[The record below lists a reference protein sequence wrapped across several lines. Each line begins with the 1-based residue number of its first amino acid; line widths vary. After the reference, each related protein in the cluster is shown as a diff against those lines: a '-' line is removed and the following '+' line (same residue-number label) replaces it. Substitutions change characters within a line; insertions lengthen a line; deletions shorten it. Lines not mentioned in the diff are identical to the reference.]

1 VVTTAP
7 ESPLAIGCMRLS
19 TAADRDAERAL
30 ATLHAALEGG
40 VTFLDTADAYARDD
54 GEAGHNERLVARALA
69 SFPGDTS
76 AIRVATKGGLTRPG
90 GAWVADGRARHLALA
105 CERSLRALGRERL
118 DLYQLHAP
126 DPRTPLA
133 TSVRALASLRKAGLV
148 AEIGL
153 SNVTVGQI
161 DEARRIVDIAAVQV
175 EMSPWQDASLV
186 NGVAEHCVAS
196 GIRLLAYRPLGGPEG
211 VRRILSDPVLRE
223 LAQAKEAT
231 PVEIVLAWLR
241 SLSAL
246 VVPLPGPTR
255 ADHAREVAR
264 SGAVRLDHGELARL
278 DERFPSGRVLR
289 VPRSRRRPSGDA
301 DGDVVLVMG
310 LPGAGKS
317 TIAAGLVAHGYLRLN
332 RDESGGSLK
341 SLLPALERAVAAGR
355 RRIVLDNTYISRR
368 SRGAVVERAWS
379 LGLPVRCVWLRTS
392 LADAQVNAAGRIVE
406 RYGRLLAPEELR
418 KAARNDPAA
427 FAPSVQFRYERE
439 LEAPHPSEGFTRI
452 ETLAFER
459 RPPEGTERGLV
470 LWYDGV
476 LRRSRSGRRT
486 PAAPDD
492 VEVLPGRADVLRR
505 YRDEGYRLLGL
516 SWHPEIA
523 AGATT
528 EAEVAACFERT
539 HAALGVAIEV
549 LYCSHPAGPPLCWC
563 RKPLPGL
570 GAVFIAR
577 HRLDPRRS
585 LYVGHDPTDRTLAT
599 RLGFA
604 YRDASE
610 VFEG

>member
-1 VVTTAP
+1 
-7 ESPLAIGCMRLS
+7 
-19 TAADRDAERAL
+19 
-30 ATLHAALEGG
+30 
-40 VTFLDTADAYARDD
+40 
-54 GEAGHNERLVARALA
+54 
-69 SFPGDTS
+69 
-76 AIRVATKGGLTRPG
+76 
-90 GAWVADGRARHLALA
+90 
-105 CERSLRALGRERL
+105 
-118 DLYQLHAP
+118 
-126 DPRTPLA
+126 
-133 TSVRALASLRKAGLV
+133 
-148 AEIGL
+148 
-153 SNVTVGQI
+153 
-161 DEARRIVDIAAVQV
+161 
-175 EMSPWQDASLV
+175 V

-196 GIRLLAYRPLGGPEG
+196 GIRLLAYRPLGGPDG

-223 LAQAKEAT
+223 LAAARQAT

-241 SLSAL
+241 SLSPL

-255 ADHAREVAR
+255 PEHAREVAR
-264 SGAVRLDHGELARL
+264 AGALRLDEGDLARL

-289 VPRSRRRPSGDA
+289 VPRSRRRPRDDA
-301 DGDVVLVMG
+301 NGEVVLVMG

-317 TIAAGLVAHGYLRLN
+317 TIAAGLVAGGYLRLN

-355 RRIVLDNTYISRR
+355 RRVVLDNTYISRR
-368 SRGAVVERAWS
+368 SRGAVIERAWS

-418 KAARNDPAA
+418 KAARSDPAA
-427 FAPSVQFRYERE
+427 FGPSVQFRYERE
-439 LEAPHPSEGFTRI
+439 LEPPDPSEGFSRI
-452 ETLAFER
+452 ETFAFER
-459 RPPEGTERGLV
+459 RPAEGTERALV
-470 LWYDGV
+470 VWYDGV

-505 YRDEGYRLLGL
+505 HRDEGYRLLGL

-523 AGATT
+523 AGAVT
-528 EAEVAACFERT
+528 EADVSACFDRT
-539 HAALGVAIEV
+539 HAALGIEIEV
-549 LYCSHPAGPPLCWC
+549 LYCPHPAGPPVCWC

-577 HRLDPRRS
+577 HRLDPGRS
-585 LYVGHDPTDRTLAT
+585 LYVGHDPTDRTLAA

-604 YRDASE
+604 YRDASD
-610 VFEG
+610 VFGT